1 MEAKIQEV
9 YEACSWDN
17 FNIVSMVANL
27 HCKWEDKSRIDK
39 NKMKIVLVEKRDGRC
54 EKFDEKKAYD
64 VFCRVGFNAHLNEK
78 EAERLADKAMKDLNQ
93 FLEAKSKIKST
104 ELFKQ
109 KIKILNKYDK
119 EAAFLYE
126 THRDVN

>member
-1 MEAKIQEV
+1 
-9 YEACSWDN
+9 
-17 FNIVSMVANL
+17 
-27 HCKWEDKSRIDK
+27 
-39 NKMKIVLVEKRDGRC
+39 MKIVLVEKRDGRC
-54 EKFDEKKAYD
+54 EKFDENKAYNI
-64 VFCRVGFNAHLNEK
+64 FCRVGLNAHLTEK
-78 EAERLADKAMKDLNQ
+78 EAGKLADKAMKDLNQ
-93 FLEAKSKIKST
+93 FLKTKRKIKST

>member
-1 MEAKIQEV
+1 
-9 YEACSWDN
+9 
-17 FNIVSMVANL
+17 
-27 HCKWEDKSRIDK
+27 
-39 NKMKIVLVEKRDGRC
+39 MKVVLVEKRDGRC
-54 EKFDEKKAYD
+54 EKFDGEKAYNI
-64 VFCRVGFNAHLNEK
+64 FCRVALNAHLTEK
-78 EAERLADKAMKDLNQ
+78 EAGKLADKAMKDLNQ
-93 FLEAKSKIKST
+93 FLKTKRKIKST